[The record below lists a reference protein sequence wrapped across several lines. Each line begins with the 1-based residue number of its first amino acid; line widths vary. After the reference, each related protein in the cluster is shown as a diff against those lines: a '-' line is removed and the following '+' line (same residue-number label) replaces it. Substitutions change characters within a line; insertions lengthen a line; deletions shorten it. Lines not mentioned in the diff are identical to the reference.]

1 MSGMR
6 TVCIVLFALLLPLRL
21 MASDAMAVHMM
32 HSGAPQAAQAAQPAA
47 ASSHAG
53 IDMHAD
59 CAGQTVSGDAG
70 DTLIDPNAHCP
81 TCSHCQAC
89 AAVVMA
95 VNLDAPLVAL
105 APGAPPAMPAPAF
118 SSAELAPGHKPPI
131 S

>member
-32 HSGAPQAAQAAQPAA
+32 HSGVPQAAQPAA

-53 IDMHAD
+53 IDMHGD
-59 CAGQTVSGDAG
+59 CASQTVSGDAG
-70 DTLIDPNAHCP
+70 DASTDPNAHCP

-95 VNLDAPLVAL
+95 VNLAAPLVAL